1 GSSTRSTAGN
11 VRQWALPRP
20 AHTGTSTGS
29 SCPEPRS
36 GRCCAPASGRRS
48 SSAGPRWPTS
58 SSRRCGPAP
67 DRRSSDGRRGPSG
80 RPGRRTRGT
89 RCTRGELAPHPGA
102 LIASRRPSGADVRP
116 KEVPTTAPRRRI
128 ESALAL
134 ALVLGLLA
142 GGPALADTKS
152 DLDRAKQELAQ
163 LQVRLSA
170 ATAAWQAAVSR
181 LAQTR
186 EQIAATRAEIDAL
199 RSQVERIQ
207 QRLQRRAVIAFETGP
222 ATTIDLLLSSQT
234 FTEFSDR
241 MEFLGNVVQND
252 SDLVLER
259 EVTEEQ
265 LRRQE
270 QRLASLGIQQAD
282 AAQQLASS
290 RSAIAADTAAV
301 QQTVSELEKKL
312 KQEQQLLRVLGQTPH
327 MGAPIAVCPVRGPNS
342 FVDSFGWPRPGGRV
356 HEG

>member
-1 GSSTRSTAGN
+1 M
-11 VRQWALPRP
+11 
-20 AHTGTSTGS
+20 
-29 SCPEPRS
+29 
-36 GRCCAPASGRRS
+36 
-48 SSAGPRWPTS
+48 
-58 SSRRCGPAP
+58 
-67 DRRSSDGRRGPSG
+67 
-80 RPGRRTRGT
+80 
-89 RCTRGELAPHPGA
+89 
-102 LIASRRPSGADVRP
+102 IASRRPSGADVRP

-356 HEG
+356 HEGIDMIAPYGTPIVSVQNGTAVRAPNALGGNAVIVYGPGGDWTYYAHMSSYGAVGGVSIGTVIGYVGSTGDTNVNHLHFEYHPGGGPAVDPYRLLLAVC